1 MVDMDQCTFVIP
13 INYFRCIKKQKN
25 AYISDPLSIS
35 PWLILQLIFYSLR
48 KVLISVDNGNN

>member
-1 MVDMDQCTFVIP
+1 MDQRTFVIP
-13 INYFRCIKKQKN
+13 MNYFSCIRKEKN

-35 PWLILQLIFYSLR
+35 PWLILQVIFYSLR